1 MGSKV
6 DVYSA
11 TELIAQLAFASRVL
25 GWRLFFVKNLFFL
38 KYKYMSAENKTL
50 VLIDDK
56 NTGLLDQRKR
66 EVIWFSSSLILI
78 TRTYGTG
85 L

>member
-25 GWRLFFVKNLFFL
+25 GLRLFFVKKPFFFL
-38 KYKYMSAENKTL
+38 K
-50 VLIDDK
+50 
-56 NTGLLDQRKR
+56 
-66 EVIWFSSSLILI
+66 
-78 TRTYGTG
+78 
-85 L
+85 

>member
-25 GWRLFFVKNLFFL
+25 GLRLFFVKKPFFFFL
-38 KYKYMSAENKTL
+38 NEYTELSAENKTL

-56 NTGLLDQRKR
+56 NTGLSD
-66 EVIWFSSSLILI
+66 
-78 TRTYGTG
+78 
-85 L
+85 

>member
-25 GWRLFFVKNLFFL
+25 GLRLFFVKFFFF
-38 KYKYMSAENKTL
+38 KKM
-50 VLIDDK
+50 
-56 NTGLLDQRKR
+56 NTQN
-66 EVIWFSSSLILI
+66 
-78 TRTYGTG
+78 
-85 L
+85 

>member
-1 MGSKV
+1 MGSKL

-25 GWRLFFVKNLFFL
+25 GWRLFFVKNLFFF
-38 KYKYMSAENKTL
+38 KYEYTELSAENKTL

-56 NTGLLDQRKR
+56 NTGLSD
-66 EVIWFSSSLILI
+66 
-78 TRTYGTG
+78 
-85 L
+85 

>member
-25 GWRLFFVKNLFFL
+25 GLRLFFVNKLFFL
-38 KYKYMSAENKTL
+38 KK
-50 VLIDDK
+50 
-56 NTGLLDQRKR
+56 
-66 EVIWFSSSLILI
+66 
-78 TRTYGTG
+78 
-85 L
+85 

>member
-25 GWRLFFVKNLFFL
+25 GLRLFFVKKPFL
-38 KYKYMSAENKTL
+38 KKNEYTELSAENKTL

-56 NTGLLDQRKR
+56 NTGLSD
-66 EVIWFSSSLILI
+66 
-78 TRTYGTG
+78 
-85 L
+85 